1 MLGSGVISTN
11 KRRAVTLR
19 LALGMTLGMGLA
31 GCDRGD
37 DAKEGE
43 DAEKAEADESP
54 AEDAK
59 TEANADATP
68 EAPAADVTEGKV
80 VFKVDGEAKSFEF
93 LPKEKNMAMSAG
105 TLVQARPAADA
116 TEEFSFNAMNFN
128 VKTAEL
134 PAEIELGLGKAMRKG
149 DDPAAFAKQPKV
161 TVQYVSPE
169 GVKYRGFAT
178 TTFESF
184 DGGVAKGKMEDLE
197 LGTVKPG
204 DRGNSPVKIED
215 LVFEVK
221 I

>member
-1 MLGSGVISTN
+1 MALP
-11 KRRAVTLR
+11 
-19 LALGMTLGMGLA
+19 LALSMTLGLGLA
-31 GCDRGD
+31 GCDRGG
-37 DAKEGE
+37 DAKDGE
-43 DAEKAEADESP
+43 NVEKAEKAKADESP
-54 AEDAK
+54 AEGAKADAN
-59 TEANADATP
+59 TDADADATP

-80 VFKVDGEAKSFEF
+80 AFKVDGEAKSFEF

-116 TEEFSFNAMNFN
+116 TEEFSLNAMNFN

-134 PAEIELGLGKAMRKG
+134 PMEIELGLGKAMRKG
-149 DDPAAFAKQPKV
+149 GDPAAFAKKPKV

-169 GVKYRGFAT
+169 GVRYRGFAT

-184 DGGVAKGKMEDLE
+184 DGGVAKGKIEDLE
-197 LGTVKPG
+197 LGTVKPE
-204 DRGNSPVKIED
+204 DRGKPPVKIEG